1 MYISTTSRI
10 LEEIYDY
17 NSYVLKPSLAKFLF
31 WLGVLAILALSVVP
45 TNTLEAISSLD
56 KAIHFFAF
64 LVITYLLWAAYKL
77 PRPFISSVLLLS
89 LFGLTIELLQHFVPT
104 RIFSLYDFAV
114 DIAGIIAGVTLY
126 WLLATRKV
134 KS

>member
-10 LEEIYDY
+10 LEEIYEY

-31 WLGVLAILALSVVP
+31 WLGVLAILAMSVVP
-45 TNTLEAISSLD
+45 TNTSEAISSLD

-104 RIFSLYDFAV
+104 RIFSLYDFAA

-126 WLLATRKV
+126 WLLAKRKV